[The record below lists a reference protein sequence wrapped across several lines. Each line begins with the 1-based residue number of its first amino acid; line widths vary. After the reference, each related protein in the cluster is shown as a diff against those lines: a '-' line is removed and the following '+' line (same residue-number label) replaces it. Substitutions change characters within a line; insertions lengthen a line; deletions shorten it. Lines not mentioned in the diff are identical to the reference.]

1 MITKSRHIYATG
13 VISTVLTSSIVAAVV
28 FWLYPPED
36 VPRELMIDLTLTVGL
51 TFPITSFMA
60 ALVLRNHRLSVEL
73 RRVVERDR
81 LTDVATRDYFF
92 AALEEEPKAYGISLM
107 IDIDHFKQIND
118 TYGHLAGDRVI
129 REVAD
134 LIRQE
139 VRAPDIVCR
148 FGGEEFVVFLHRAD
162 ASEGAR
168 IAERMRM
175 AVETAEIRAGDVKV
189 RATVSIGGSMK
200 QAADDIS
207 VSIQLAD
214 AALYRA
220 KQSGRNRIVMDPALC
235 NQQANPGAAALT

>member
-1 MITKSRHIYATG
+1 MITKNRHIYITG
-13 VISTVLTSSIVAAVV
+13 VVSTMLTSSIVAAVV
-28 FWLYPPED
+28 FLLYPPED
-36 VPRELMIDLTLTVGL
+36 IARELIIDLSLAVGL

-60 ALVLRNHRLSVEL
+60 SLVLRNHELSEEL

-92 AALEEEPKAYGISLM
+92 AKLEQEPEAYGISLM
-107 IDIDHFKQIND
+107 IDIDHFKRIND
-118 TYGHLAGDRVI
+118 TFGHLAGDCVI
-129 REVAD
+129 REVAG

-139 VRAPDIVCR
+139 VRTHDIVCR

-175 AVETAEIRAGDVKV
+175 AVEVAEIRVGDVKV

-200 QAADDIS
+200 QAADDVS
-207 VSIQLAD
+207 VSIQLAHT
-214 AALYRA
+214 ALYKA
-220 KQSGRNRIVMDPALC
+220 KQSGRNRIVMDAAKDGQADPAT
-235 NQQANPGAAALT
+235 AA